1 MNTHRRLLQAS
12 FRHES
17 DLLAAVDDVRRHGW
31 TILDAYTPYAVHGLE
46 TALGLRPSRLPW
58 VCFLCGML
66 GAAGMLWFEHWT
78 MAVDWPVNVG
88 GKPWNS
94 LPSDVPVAF
103 EAAVLLAGFGSV
115 FALFAVS
122 RLYPGQQPAVLDP
135 RATDDRFLL
144 LLDQSDAAF
153 DTAIVE
159 RLLRKHDV
167 VEVRELVDEGR
178 GR

>member
-1 MNTHRRLLQAS
+1 MSQRVFVAS

-17 DLLAAVDDVRRHGW
+17 DLLAAVKAVREKGW
-31 TILDAYTPYAVHGLE
+31 DILDALTPYAVHGLE
-46 TALGLRPSRLPW
+46 TAMGLRPSRLPW
-58 VCFLCGML
+58 VCLIGGL
-66 GAAGMLWFEHWT
+66 VGAVGMLWFEHWS

-122 RLYPGQQPAVLDP
+122 RLFPGRQPQVIDP
-135 RATDDRFLL
+135 RVTNDRFVLLIAENNAAFDAAAADRFL
-144 LLDQSDAAF
+144 QKF
-153 DTAIVE
+153 
-159 RLLRKHDV
+159 DV
-167 VEVRELVDEGR
+167 VETRELIDEG
-178 GR
+178 GVS